1 MCTLNKPVSKAE
13 PVMGVPAKASGTGVG
28 GGDGVEGCLLFS
40 FFSSPQRISS
50 LYNEQKFAESRSIT
64 TWKGTRKTL
73 PSSQNLCITPV
84 PSRSTKSCKRLGAA
98 YLCKPDRKLSTLCYS
113 NHPRVSM
120 SRCGFESSACPSL
133 PHLEDSFL

>member
-1 MCTLNKPVSKAE
+1 MHTEQTCIKGRTCHGCPSKSFRD
-13 PVMGVPAKASGTGVG
+13 GGRGVG
-28 GGDGVEGCLLFS
+28 VGWGDVYCFL
-40 FFSSPQRISS
+40 FFSSHRGSV

-73 PSSQNLCITPV
+73 PSSQNLCIMPV
-84 PSRSTKSCKRLGAA
+84 PSRSTKSCKRLGGA
-98 YLCKPDRKLSTLCYS
+98 YLCKPDRKHSTLCYS